1 MNSEIRSYKTYLH
14 FRNSGVI
21 ILLLCART
29 MFKELLKLV
38 VLAILTYIAT
48 ADDDK
53 PKVWSG
59 NLQFSEEGFLK
70 DDDVRRIQKEIQVIS
85 RYFQQMFN
93 HIVISKYP
101 YVHDQPYL

>member
-1 MNSEIRSYKTYLH
+1 MNYEIRSYKSYLN
-14 FRNSGVI
+14 FRKSGVI

-29 MFKELLKLV
+29 MFKGILKLV

-85 RYFQQMFN
+85 RYFQQLFIPTVLN
-93 HIVISKYP
+93 LILCS
-101 YVHDQPYL
+101 

>member
-1 MNSEIRSYKTYLH
+1 
-14 FRNSGVI
+14 
-21 ILLLCART
+21 
-29 MFKELLKLV
+29 MFKGLLQLV

-48 ADDDK
+48 SDDDK

-85 RYFQQMFN
+85 RYFQQLFN
-93 HIVISKYP
+93 PMTLSTYP

>member
-1 MNSEIRSYKTYLH
+1 
-14 FRNSGVI
+14 
-21 ILLLCART
+21 
-29 MFKELLKLV
+29 MFKGLLQLV
-38 VLAILTYIAT
+38 VLAILTYTAT

-85 RYFQQMFN
+85 RYFQQLFN
-93 HIVISKYP
+93 HKYGHMFIIDHI
-101 YVHDQPYL
+101 YNLLIYI

>member
-1 MNSEIRSYKTYLH
+1 
-14 FRNSGVI
+14 
-21 ILLLCART
+21 
-29 MFKELLKLV
+29 MFKGLLQLV
-38 VLAILTYIAT
+38 VLAILTYTAT

-85 RYFQQMFN
+85 RYFQQFYQLGSRLQVGIILHKN
-93 HIVISKYP
+93 DVCISYSFIW
-101 YVHDQPYL
+101 VSTDTLECIF

>member
-1 MNSEIRSYKTYLH
+1 MH
-14 FRNSGVI
+14 FRKSDVNT
-21 ILLLCART
+21 LLVLART
-29 MFKELLKLV
+29 MFKGLLHLV
-38 VLAILTYIAT
+38 VLAILTYTAT

-93 HIVISKYP
+93 HVVLNLILCS
-101 YVHDQPYL
+101 

>member
-1 MNSEIRSYKTYLH
+1 
-14 FRNSGVI
+14 
-21 ILLLCART
+21 

-85 RYFQQMFN
+85 RYFQQLFDN
-93 HIVISKYP
+93 IVLNLIYL

>member
-1 MNSEIRSYKTYLH
+1 MH
-14 FRNSGVI
+14 FRKSDVN
-21 ILLLCART
+21 ILLVLAGT
-29 MFKELLKLV
+29 MFKGLLQLV
-38 VLAILTYIAT
+38 VLAILTYTAT

-85 RYFQQMFN
+85 RYFQQTFYIPTFIIN
-93 HIVISKYP
+93 LNCNILIH
-101 YVHDQPYL
+101 L

>member
-1 MNSEIRSYKTYLH
+1 MH
-14 FRNSGVI
+14 FRKSGLNISLV
-21 ILLLCART
+21 LART
-29 MFKELLKLV
+29 MFKGLLQLV
-38 VLAILTYIAT
+38 VLAILTYTAT

-93 HIVISKYP
+93 HTVLNHISICS
-101 YVHDQPYL
+101 